1 MWNQWLTVLGKGKQI
16 VNINGIQKREKGQHD
31 AETKVQQEK
40 QDNISEI
47 LINKGMKSKEMTDND
62 KLKVKV
68 NSILQ
73 VKQIPNKL
81 I

>member
-1 MWNQWLTVLGKGKQI
+1 MLKFLE
-16 VNINGIQKREKGQHD
+16 KRERNEGQPD
-31 AETKVQQEK
+31 SDITVQQEQ

-47 LINKGMKSKEMTDND
+47 LINMGIQSKEMIDND
-62 KLKVKV
+62 KLNVKV

>member
-1 MWNQWLTVLGKGKQI
+1 M
-16 VNINGIQKREKGQHD
+16 
-31 AETKVQQEK
+31 QQEK

-62 KLKVKV
+62 KLKLKV

>member
-1 MWNQWLTVLGKGKQI
+1 M
-16 VNINGIQKREKGQHD
+16 
-31 AETKVQQEK
+31 QQEK

-62 KLKVKV
+62 KPKVKV

>member
-1 MWNQWLTVLGKGKQI
+1 M
-16 VNINGIQKREKGQHD
+16 
-31 AETKVQQEK
+31 QQEK

-62 KLKVKV
+62 KLKAKV

-73 VKQIPNKL
+73 VKQIPNKF